1 MKSYE
6 EILIIT
12 GGLGH
17 IGSSLFSSLQ
27 NNNRLIIVN
36 DNLSSERFCSTF
48 DYHLKHNIKFIFG
61 DIREKQFE
69 KSVIDLC
76 KNIDYKKITIIHLAA
91 ITDAASSFDK
101 ADNVK
106 ENNLNGT
113 RVVIELANTLD
124 ANLIF
129 PSSTSVYG
137 DNSELVTEASKLFPQ
152 SPYAETKISEE
163 EIIQK
168 YEKSIILRLGTIVGP
183 SQGMRFHTAVNSFI
197 WKALINQPIQIW
209 KTAYNQKRP
218 YLCLKD
224 FVNLIQFILNKDLYN
239 QSIFNILNENS
250 TPKIITDEIR
260 THIPNLEIEF
270 VDSKIMNQLTYEV
283 SKELIEN
290 EGFKFE
296 LTIKEAILDTIE
308 FLKSDE

>member
-1 MKSYE
+1 
-6 EILIIT
+6 
-12 GGLGH
+12 
-17 IGSSLFSSLQ
+17 
-27 NNNRLIIVN
+27 
-36 DNLSSERFCSTF
+36 
-48 DYHLKHNIKFIFG
+48 
-61 DIREKQFE
+61 
-69 KSVIDLC
+69 
-76 KNIDYKKITIIHLAA
+76 
-91 ITDAASSFDK
+91 
-101 ADNVK
+101 
-106 ENNLNGT
+106 
-113 RVVIELANTLD
+113 
-124 ANLIF
+124 
-129 PSSTSVYG
+129 
-137 DNSELVTEASKLFPQ
+137 LFPQ

-163 EIIQK
+163 EIRQK

-224 FVNLIQFILNKDLYN
+224 FVNLIQFVLNKDLYY

-260 THIPNLEIEF
+260 IYIPNLEIEF

-290 EGFKFE
+290 EGFIFKSSIQE
-296 LTIKEAILDTIE
+296 GIKETIE
-308 FLKSDE
+308 FLVNEKYS

>member
-1 MKSYE
+1 MKSFE
-6 EILIIT
+6 EIIIIT

-17 IGSSLFSSLQ
+17 IGSSLFRSLQ
-27 NNNRLIIVN
+27 NNNRFIIVN

-48 DYHLKHNIKFIFG
+48 DYHLKENIKFIFG

-69 KSVIDLC
+69 TAVIDLC
-76 KNIDYKKITIIHLAA
+76 KGIDYKKITIIHLAA

-113 RVVIELANTLD
+113 RAVIELANALD
-124 ANLIF
+124 ANLVF

-163 EIIQK
+163 VIIQK

-197 WKALINQPIQIW
+197 WKAMINQPIQIW

-224 FVNLIQFILNKDLYN
+224 FVNLIQFVLNKDLYN

-260 THIPNLEIEF
+260 MHIPNLEIEF

-290 EGFKFE
+290 QGFKFE

-308 FLKSDE
+308 FLKSD